1 MTYPD
6 YDAIKHNKLP
16 IMSNTLNL
24 VRHSKEK
31 LSAQFECLTPE
42 KSNGKHIQ
50 IVISGFLSEYDD
62 HDKDW
67 EGLVGLST
75 DTPVYCF
82 KWKSKSVIDFA
93 KSLWKST
100 DGWVLFT
107 VKGILK
113 KIAAVLQVVE
123 TIKSSREVFTH
134 AISIAEISGK
144 ILAHA
149 LMNQFPFR
157 NQSISLLGF
166 SLGSQVIYSCLKE
179 LKQHGADN
187 IIHNVYFLGGAVSV
201 EDGNDWANTLS
212 IVNGTVYNGYCK
224 KDYILQIYRATI
236 FKYPIGLGPIF
247 DTEEKDPED
256 KLEKKNSSKRLNSE
270 VHKSINIKNIDV
282 TNEATGHLQYRK
294 KMTEVLE
301 AIDFCF

>member
-6 YDAIKHNKLP
+6 FDAMKHNKLP

-24 VRHSKEK
+24 IRHSKEK

-67 EGLVGLST
+67 EGLVSLST
-75 DTPVYCF
+75 GTPVYCY
-82 KWKSKSVIDFA
+82 KWKSKSVLDFV
-93 KSLWKST
+93 KSLWKSS
-100 DGWVLFT
+100 DGWLLFT
-107 VKGILK
+107 VKGILR
-113 KIAAVLQVVE
+113 KIATVLQIADA
-123 TIKSSREVFTH
+123 IKSSREVFTH
-134 AISIAEISGK
+134 AILIAEISGK

-149 LMNQFPFR
+149 LMSQFPFR

-187 IIHNVYFLGGAVSV
+187 IIHNVYFLGGAVSA
-201 EDGNDWANTLS
+201 EDGDDWANTLS

-247 DTEEKDPED
+247 DLSEEDIEEMP
-256 KLEKKNSSKRLNSE
+256 KKKKSKQMFNTE
-270 VHKSINIKNIDV
+270 VHKSISIKNIDV
-282 TNEATGHLQYRK
+282 TDESIGHTYYRQQ
-294 KMTEVLE
+294 MTEVLK